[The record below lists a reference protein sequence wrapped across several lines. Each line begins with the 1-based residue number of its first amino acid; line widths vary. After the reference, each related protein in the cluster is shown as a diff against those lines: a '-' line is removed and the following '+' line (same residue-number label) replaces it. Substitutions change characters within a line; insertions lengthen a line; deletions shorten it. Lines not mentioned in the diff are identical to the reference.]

1 MSDTAL
7 AVAVA
12 TLFLT
17 AYAALVVT
25 AVVQVLR
32 SPMIATSWK
41 IGWVAGVLIAPLVG
55 SVAWFLVGNKTSQL
69 ESALGTAGR

>member
-12 TLFLT
+12 ALFL
-17 AYAALVVT
+17 AACAALVIT

-32 SPMIATSWK
+32 SSTIASSSK
-41 IGWVAGVLIAPLVG
+41 IAWLVGIVIVPLIG
-55 SVAWFLVGNKTSQL
+55 SVAWFLVGDKTPQL
-69 ESALGTAGR
+69 ESALAMARH